1 MLPSLRGRLLPRVTR
16 WAAVVEYL
24 TRIAKGWPSS
34 VAPTVAR
41 RQSTWAGRRL
51 WTWPLPLNSRQTLK
65 EALSARDGQNSITSV
80 KTDLVWPT
88 LTDDKSDTK
97 GMVLFYEEFED
108 VCPRQQLSRHECAR
122 EVVGAPCPLQ
132 GLPPEDVHQRLPGC
146 LEVRRGHLGPRG
158 GVPAHQEQ
166 ALDFQREPGEE
177 REVRVDGEH
186 VALTKG
192 RLTGHQ
198 FEPIFEASIA
208 DLEAVGLP
216 PHLQKEIRSDKRLWP
231 GDAKEV
237 GLRSPAT
244 WQECHKVVL
253 EYNSERQPTVRWLT
267 LCTPAPLVT
276 RLTLLQPLWQ
286 GRRRRSRISR
296 LPRRPRPSLAHIHL
310 GGRF

>member
-1 MLPSLRGRLLPRVTR
+1 MPSDVPLGAAGTPPDPAALLVAGSTAKATAKVPQAVPL
-16 WAAVVEYL
+16 AAKSGAPANEAVVAA
-24 TRIAKGWPSS
+24 RCGPGWPSS

-237 GLRSPAT
+237 GLRSPPRGRSAT
-244 WQECHKVVL
+244 KSCWSTTAKGSPPC
-253 EYNSERQPTVRWLT
+253 
-267 LCTPAPLVT
+267 
-276 RLTLLQPLWQ
+276 
-286 GRRRRSRISR
+286 GG
-296 LPRRPRPSLAHIHL
+296 SLYVHQHPW
-310 GGRF
+310 